1 MTCVFVQILC
11 HINCY
16 KLYIFYYFCA
26 MKNSNYIVH
35 ISGVVA
41 MIFWGMSFIWSTQVF
56 DYLNPTTTI
65 FFRLIISMIF
75 LGTLLFIFKLN
86 EKVERKDLK
95 LFALAALFEP
105 FLYFIFESYGLLN
118 SAPVVSSAIIAT
130 IPLFTPIAAFFFLKE
145 RLTPW
150 NIAGFIISFFGVI
163 FMLLNKNLELT
174 VSVKGV
180 VFLFSAVIVAVAYS
194 ISLRKLTMLYKPL
207 TITFVQNIIGMI
219 YFIPMFFI
227 MEKVTPSQIA
237 EVGRYILPLL
247 SLGVFASSVA
257 YTLWAYAFSKLG
269 AAKANIYSNLIPV
282 FTAIFSCII
291 IGESITLQKV
301 LGILLVIGGL
311 ILSQLKFNK
320 K

>member
-1 MTCVFVQILC
+1 MV
-11 HINCY
+11 
-16 KLYIFYYFCA
+16 
-26 MKNSNYIVH
+26 
-35 ISGVVA
+35 
-41 MIFWGMSFIWSTQVF
+41 FWGLSFIWSTQVF
-56 DYLNPTTTI
+56 NYLNPTTTI
-65 FFRLIISMIF
+65 FFRLIISCVF
-75 LGTLLFIFKLN
+75 LGILLLSLGLF
-86 EKVERKDLK
+86 EKVEKKDIK

-130 IPLFTPIAAFFFLKE
+130 IPLFTPIAAFFILKE

-150 NIAGFIISFFGVI
+150 NIAGFLISFFGVI
-163 FMLLNKNLELT
+163 FMLLNKDLELT
-174 VSVKGV
+174 VSVKGI
-180 VFLFSAVIVAVAYS
+180 VFLFGAVLVAVAYS

-207 TITFVQNIIGMI
+207 TITFVQNILGMI

-227 MEKVTPSQIA
+227 MEKVTPSQISQI
-237 EVGRYILPLL
+237 GGYILPLL

-291 IGESITLQKV
+291 IGENITIQKI
-301 LGILLVIGGL
+301 LGILLVVGGL
-311 ILSQLKFNK
+311 ILSQLKFK
-320 K
+320 KK

>member
-1 MTCVFVQILC
+1 
-11 HINCY
+11 
-16 KLYIFYYFCA
+16 
-26 MKNSNYIVH
+26 MKNNNYIVH

-41 MIFWGMSFIWSTQVF
+41 MVFWGMSFIWSTQVF
-56 DYLNPTTTI
+56 NYLNPTTTI
-65 FFRLIISMIF
+65 FFRLIISCVF
-75 LGTLLFIFKLN
+75 LGILLFAFGLF
-86 EKVERKDLK
+86 EKIDRKDLK

-118 SAPVVSSAIIAT
+118 SAPVVSSAVIAT

-163 FMLLNKNLELT
+163 SMLFNKNLELT

-180 VFLFSAVIVAVAYS
+180 VFLFSAVVVAVAYS
-194 ISLRKLTMLYKPL
+194 IALRKLTLLYKPL

-219 YFIPMFFI
+219 YFVPMFFI
-227 MEKVTPSQIA
+227 MEKVSPSQIA
-237 EVGRYILPLL
+237 EIGGYILPLL

-291 IGESITLQKV
+291 IGENITLQKV
-301 LGILLVIGGL
+301 LGIMLVIGGL

>member
-1 MTCVFVQILC
+1 
-11 HINCY
+11 
-16 KLYIFYYFCA
+16 
-26 MKNSNYIVH
+26 MKDKKFLVH
-35 ISGVVA
+35 LSGVVA
-41 MIFWGMSFIWSTQVF
+41 MVFWGLSFIWSTQVF
-56 DYLNPTTTI
+56 KYLNPTTTI
-65 FFRLIISMIF
+65 FFRLIISAIF
-75 LGTLLFIFKLN
+75 LGSLLLIFGLF

-150 NIAGFIISFFGVI
+150 NILGFIISFSGVI

-174 VSVKGV
+174 VSTKGI
-180 VFLFSAVIVAVAYS
+180 VFLFSAVLVAVAYS
-194 ISLRKLTMLYKPL
+194 ISLRKLTLLYKPL
-207 TITFVQNIIGMI
+207 TITFVQNVIGMI

-227 MEKVTPSQIA
+227 MEINSPSNMM
-237 EVGRYILPLL
+237 EVKSYIVPLL

-257 YTLWAYAFSKLG
+257 YTLWAYSFSKLG

-291 IGESITLQKV
+291 IGENLNVQKI
-301 LGILLVIGGL
+301 LGILLVVGGL
-311 ILSQLKFNK
+311 ILSQLKFKRYDNK
-320 K
+320 

>member
-1 MTCVFVQILC
+1 
-11 HINCY
+11 
-16 KLYIFYYFCA
+16 
-26 MKNSNYIVH
+26 MKDRKFIVH
-35 ISGVVA
+35 ISGVIA
-41 MIFWGMSFIWSTQVF
+41 MVFWGLSFIWSTQVF
-56 DYLNPTTTI
+56 EYLNPTTTI
-65 FFRLIISMIF
+65 FFRLIISSVF
-75 LGTLLFIFKLN
+75 LGTILLVSKSQSLRGTKFGEHKKN
-86 EKVERKDLK
+86 LK

-118 SAPVVSSAIIAT
+118 AAPVVSSAIIAT

-180 VFLFSAVIVAVAYS
+180 IFLFSAVIVAVAYS
-194 ISLRKLTMLYKPL
+194 ISLRKLTLLYKPL
-207 TITFVQNIIGMI
+207 TITFVQNVIGMI
-219 YFIPMFFI
+219 YFIPMVFI
-227 MEKVTPSQIA
+227 MEKSTPSNIM
-237 EVGRYILPLL
+237 EISHYIVPLL
-247 SLGVFASSVA
+247 SLGVFASSIS
-257 YTLWAYAFSKLG
+257 YTLWAFAFSKLG

-291 IGESITLQKV
+291 IGESLNIQKI

-311 ILSQLKFNK
+311 ILSQLKFRNHDNK
-320 K
+320 QN

>member
-1 MTCVFVQILC
+1 
-11 HINCY
+11 
-16 KLYIFYYFCA
+16 
-26 MKNSNYIVH
+26 MKGNKFIVH
-35 ISGVVA
+35 LSGVIA
-41 MIFWGMSFIWSTQVF
+41 MVFWGLSFIWSTQVF
-56 DYLNPTTTI
+56 NYLNPTTTI
-65 FFRLIISMIF
+65 FFRLIISCIF
-75 LGTLLFIFKLN
+75 LGSILFLKGLN
-86 EKVERKDLK
+86 EPRDKGLRMWQSIYCSFSKVKENLK

-145 RLTPW
+145 RLTAW

-174 VSVKGV
+174 VSVKGIA
-180 VFLFSAVIVAVAYS
+180 FLFSAVFVAVAYS
-194 ISLRKLTMLYKPL
+194 ISLRKLTLLHKPL

-227 MEKVTPSQIA
+227 MEKVSPSNIL
-237 EVGRYILPLL
+237 GISNYIVPLF
-247 SLGVFASSVA
+247 SLGIFASSVA
-257 YTLWAYAFSKLG
+257 YTLWAFTFSKLG

-291 IGESITLQKV
+291 IGEDINIQKI

-311 ILSQLKFNK
+311 ILSQSKFK
-320 K
+320 KA

>member
-1 MTCVFVQILC
+1 
-11 HINCY
+11 
-16 KLYIFYYFCA
+16 
-26 MKNSNYIVH
+26 MKEKNFIVH

-41 MIFWGMSFIWSTQVF
+41 MIFWGLSFIWSTQVF
-56 DYLNPTTTI
+56 KYLNPTTTI
-65 FFRLIISMIF
+65 FFRLIISCIF
-75 LGTLLFIFKLN
+75 LGTILFIKGI
-86 EKVERKDLK
+86 KGERKKGLGVGNSIVSGFNKIRENLK

-118 SAPVVSSAIIAT
+118 ASPVVSSAIIAT
-130 IPLFTPIAAFFFLKE
+130 IPLFTPIAAFFFLRE
-145 RLTPW
+145 RLTAW

-174 VSVKGV
+174 VSIKGV
-180 VFLFSAVIVAVAYS
+180 VFLFSAVLVAVAYS
-194 ISLRKLTMLYKPL
+194 ISLRKLTLLYKPL

-227 MEKVTPSQIA
+227 MERVTPSQIT
-237 EVGRYILPLL
+237 EIGSYVIPLL
-247 SLGVFASSVA
+247 SLGIFASSVA
-257 YTLWAYAFSKLG
+257 YTLWAFAFSRLG

-291 IGESITLQKV
+291 IRESLSIQKI

-311 ILSQLKFNK
+311 ILSQLKFK
-320 K
+320 KHDYKQD

>member
-1 MTCVFVQILC
+1 
-11 HINCY
+11 
-16 KLYIFYYFCA
+16 
-26 MKNSNYIVH
+26 MKDKKFLVH
-35 ISGVVA
+35 LSGVVA
-41 MIFWGMSFIWSTQVF
+41 MVFWGLSFIWSTQVF
-56 DYLNPTTTI
+56 KYLNPTTTI
-65 FFRLIISMIF
+65 FFRLIISAIF
-75 LGTLLFIFKLN
+75 LGSLLLVFGLF
-86 EKVERKDLK
+86 EKVERKDMK

-150 NIAGFIISFFGVI
+150 NILGFIISFFGVI

-174 VSVKGV
+174 VSTKGI
-180 VFLFSAVIVAVAYS
+180 VFLFSAVLVAVAYS
-194 ISLRKLTMLYKPL
+194 ISLRKLTLLYKPL

-227 MEKVTPSQIA
+227 MEINSPSNMM
-237 EVGRYILPLL
+237 EVKSYIVPLL

-257 YTLWAYAFSKLG
+257 YTLWAYSFSKLG

-291 IGESITLQKV
+291 IGENLNVQKI
-301 LGILLVIGGL
+301 LGILLVVGGL
-311 ILSQLKFNK
+311 ILSQLKFKRYDNK
-320 K
+320 

>member
-1 MTCVFVQILC
+1 
-11 HINCY
+11 
-16 KLYIFYYFCA
+16 
-26 MKNSNYIVH
+26 MKNNNFIVH

-41 MIFWGMSFIWSTQVF
+41 MVFWGLSFIWSTQVF
-56 DYLNPTTTI
+56 NYLNPTTTI
-65 FFRLIISMIF
+65 FFRLIISCVF
-75 LGTLLFIFKLN
+75 LGVLLFSFGLF
-86 EKVERKDLK
+86 EKVHKKDLK

-174 VSVKGV
+174 VSVKGI
-180 VFLFSAVIVAVAYS
+180 VFLFSAVFVAVAYS
-194 ISLRKLTMLYKPL
+194 IALRKLTMLYKPL
-207 TITFVQNIIGMI
+207 TITFVQNILGMI

-227 MEKVTPSQIA
+227 MENVTPSQIA
-237 EVGRYILPLL
+237 QIGGYILPLL

-291 IGESITLQKV
+291 IGEMINVQKII
-301 LGILLVIGGL
+301 GILFVIGGL

>member
-1 MTCVFVQILC
+1 
-11 HINCY
+11 
-16 KLYIFYYFCA
+16 
-26 MKNSNYIVH
+26 MKDKKFLVH
-35 ISGVVA
+35 LSGVVA
-41 MIFWGMSFIWSTQVF
+41 MVFWGLSFIWSTQVF
-56 DYLNPTTTI
+56 KYLNPTTTI
-65 FFRLIISMIF
+65 FFRLIISAIF
-75 LGTLLFIFKLN
+75 LGCLLLVFGLF
-86 EKVERKDLK
+86 EKVERKDMK

-150 NIAGFIISFFGVI
+150 NILGFIISFFGVI

-174 VSVKGV
+174 VSTKGI
-180 VFLFSAVIVAVAYS
+180 VFLFSAVLVAVAYS
-194 ISLRKLTMLYKPL
+194 ISLRKLTLLYKPL
-207 TITFVQNIIGMI
+207 TITFVQNVIGMI

-227 MEKVTPSQIA
+227 MEINSPSNMM
-237 EVGRYILPLL
+237 EVKSYIVPLL

-257 YTLWAYAFSKLG
+257 YTLWAYSFSKLG

-291 IGESITLQKV
+291 IGENLNVQKI
-301 LGILLVIGGL
+301 LGILLVVGGL
-311 ILSQLKFNK
+311 ILSQLKFKRYDNK
-320 K
+320 

>member
-1 MTCVFVQILC
+1 
-11 HINCY
+11 
-16 KLYIFYYFCA
+16 
-26 MKNSNYIVH
+26 MKNNNFIVH

-41 MIFWGMSFIWSTQVF
+41 MVFWGLSFIWSTQVF
-56 DYLNPTTTI
+56 NYLNPTTTI
-65 FFRLIISMIF
+65 FFRLIISCVF
-75 LGTLLFIFKLN
+75 LGVLLFSLGLF
-86 EKVERKDLK
+86 EKVHKKDLK

-174 VSVKGV
+174 ISVKGI
-180 VFLFSAVIVAVAYS
+180 VFLFSAVFVAVAYS
-194 ISLRKLTMLYKPL
+194 IALRKLTMLYKPL
-207 TITFVQNIIGMI
+207 TITFVQNILGII

-227 MEKVTPSQIA
+227 MENVTPSQIA
-237 EVGRYILPLL
+237 QIGGYILPLL

-291 IGESITLQKV
+291 IGEMINVQKII
-301 LGILLVIGGL
+301 GILFVIGGL

>member
-1 MTCVFVQILC
+1 MV
-11 HINCY
+11 
-16 KLYIFYYFCA
+16 
-26 MKNSNYIVH
+26 
-35 ISGVVA
+35 
-41 MIFWGMSFIWSTQVF
+41 FWGLSFIWSTQVF
-56 DYLNPTTTI
+56 KYLNPTTTI
-65 FFRLIISMIF
+65 FFRLIISSVF
-75 LGTLLFIFKLN
+75 LGTILLVSKSQSLRDTKFGEHKKN
-86 EKVERKDLK
+86 LK

-118 SAPVVSSAIIAT
+118 AAPVVSSAIIAT

-180 VFLFSAVIVAVAYS
+180 IFLFSAVIVAVAYS
-194 ISLRKLTMLYKPL
+194 ISLRKLTLLYKPL
-207 TITFVQNIIGMI
+207 TITFVQNVIGMI
-219 YFIPMFFI
+219 YFIPMVFI
-227 MEKVTPSQIA
+227 MEKSTPSNIM
-237 EVGRYILPLL
+237 EINHYIVPLL
-247 SLGVFASSVA
+247 SLGVFASSIS
-257 YTLWAYAFSKLG
+257 YTLWAFAFSKLG

-291 IGESITLQKV
+291 IGESLNIQKI

-311 ILSQLKFNK
+311 ILSQLKFRNHDNK
-320 K
+320 QN

>member
-1 MTCVFVQILC
+1 
-11 HINCY
+11 
-16 KLYIFYYFCA
+16 
-26 MKNSNYIVH
+26 MKDRKFIVH
-35 ISGVVA
+35 ISGVIA
-41 MIFWGMSFIWSTQVF
+41 MVFWGLSFIWSTQVF
-56 DYLNPTTTI
+56 EYLNPTTTI
-65 FFRLIISMIF
+65 FFRLIISSVF
-75 LGTLLFIFKLN
+75 LGTILLVSKSQSLRDTKFGEHKKN
-86 EKVERKDLK
+86 LK

-118 SAPVVSSAIIAT
+118 AAPVVSSAIIAT

-180 VFLFSAVIVAVAYS
+180 IFLFSAVIVAVAYS
-194 ISLRKLTMLYKPL
+194 ISLRKLTLLYKPL
-207 TITFVQNIIGMI
+207 TITFVQNVIGMI
-219 YFIPMFFI
+219 YFIPMVFI
-227 MEKVTPSQIA
+227 MEKSTPSNIM
-237 EVGRYILPLL
+237 EISHYIVPLL
-247 SLGVFASSVA
+247 SLGVFASSIS
-257 YTLWAYAFSKLG
+257 YTLWAFAFSKLG

-291 IGESITLQKV
+291 IGESLNIQKI

-311 ILSQLKFNK
+311 ILSQLKFINHDNK
-320 K
+320 QN

>member
-1 MTCVFVQILC
+1 
-11 HINCY
+11 
-16 KLYIFYYFCA
+16 
-26 MKNSNYIVH
+26 MKNNNFIVH

-41 MIFWGMSFIWSTQVF
+41 MVFWGMSFIWSTQVF
-56 DYLNPTTTI
+56 NYLNPTTTI
-65 FFRLIISMIF
+65 FFRLIISCVF
-75 LGTLLFIFKLN
+75 LGVLLFSLGLF
-86 EKVERKDLK
+86 EKVHKKDLK

-174 VSVKGV
+174 ISVKGI
-180 VFLFSAVIVAVAYS
+180 VFLFSAVFVAVAYS
-194 ISLRKLTMLYKPL
+194 IALRKLTMLYKPL
-207 TITFVQNIIGMI
+207 TITFVQNILGMI

-227 MEKVTPSQIA
+227 MENVTPSQIA
-237 EVGRYILPLL
+237 QIGGYILPLL

-291 IGESITLQKV
+291 IGEMINVQKII
-301 LGILLVIGGL
+301 GILFVIGGL

>member
-1 MTCVFVQILC
+1 
-11 HINCY
+11 
-16 KLYIFYYFCA
+16 
-26 MKNSNYIVH
+26 MKDRKFIVH
-35 ISGVVA
+35 ISGVIA
-41 MIFWGMSFIWSTQVF
+41 MVFWGLSFIWSTQVF
-56 DYLNPTTTI
+56 EYLNPTTTI
-65 FFRLIISMIF
+65 FFRLIISSVF
-75 LGTLLFIFKLN
+75 LGTILLVSKSQSLRDTKFGDHKKN
-86 EKVERKDLK
+86 LK

-118 SAPVVSSAIIAT
+118 AAPVVSSAIIAT

-180 VFLFSAVIVAVAYS
+180 IFLFSAVIVAVAYS
-194 ISLRKLTMLYKPL
+194 ISLRKLTLLYKPL
-207 TITFVQNIIGMI
+207 TITFVQNVIGMI
-219 YFIPMFFI
+219 YFIPMVFI
-227 MEKVTPSQIA
+227 MEKSTPSNIM
-237 EVGRYILPLL
+237 EISHYIVPLL
-247 SLGVFASSVA
+247 SLGVFASSIS
-257 YTLWAYAFSKLG
+257 YTLWAFAFSKLG

-291 IGESITLQKV
+291 IGESLNIQKI

-311 ILSQLKFNK
+311 ILSQLKFRNHDNK
-320 K
+320 QN

>member
-1 MTCVFVQILC
+1 
-11 HINCY
+11 
-16 KLYIFYYFCA
+16 
-26 MKNSNYIVH
+26 MKGNKFIVH
-35 ISGVVA
+35 LSGVIA
-41 MIFWGMSFIWSTQVF
+41 MVFWGLSFIWSTQVF
-56 DYLNPTTTI
+56 NYLNPTTTI
-65 FFRLIISMIF
+65 FFRLIISCIF
-75 LGTLLFIFKLN
+75 LGSILFLKGLN
-86 EKVERKDLK
+86 EPKEKGLRVWQSIYCSFSKVKENLK

-145 RLTPW
+145 RLTAW

-174 VSVKGV
+174 VSVKGIA
-180 VFLFSAVIVAVAYS
+180 FLFSAVFVAVAYS
-194 ISLRKLTMLYKPL
+194 ISLRKLTLLHKPL

-227 MEKVTPSQIA
+227 MENVSPSKIS
-237 EVGRYILPLL
+237 EISNYIMPLL
-247 SLGVFASSVA
+247 SLGIFASSVA
-257 YTLWAYAFSKLG
+257 YTLWAFTFSKLG

-291 IGESITLQKV
+291 IGEDINIQKI

-311 ILSQLKFNK
+311 ILSQSKFK
-320 K
+320 KA

>member
-1 MTCVFVQILC
+1 MV
-11 HINCY
+11 
-16 KLYIFYYFCA
+16 
-26 MKNSNYIVH
+26 
-35 ISGVVA
+35 
-41 MIFWGMSFIWSTQVF
+41 FWGLSFIWSTQVF
-56 DYLNPTTTI
+56 EYLNPTTTI
-65 FFRLIISMIF
+65 FFRLIISSVF
-75 LGTLLFIFKLN
+75 LGTILLVSKSQSLRDTKFGEHKKN
-86 EKVERKDLK
+86 LK

-118 SAPVVSSAIIAT
+118 AAPVVSSAIIAT

-174 VSVKGV
+174 VSAKGV
-180 VFLFSAVIVAVAYS
+180 IFLFSAVMVAVAYS
-194 ISLRKLTMLYKPL
+194 ISLRKLTLLYKPL
-207 TITFVQNIIGMI
+207 TITFVQNVIGMI
-219 YFIPMFFI
+219 YFIPMVFI
-227 MEKVTPSQIA
+227 MEKVTPSNIM
-237 EVGRYILPLL
+237 GFGHYILPLL

-257 YTLWAYAFSKLG
+257 YTLWAFAFSKLG

-291 IGESITLQKV
+291 IGENLTIQKI

-311 ILSQLKFNK
+311 ILSQLKFK
-320 K
+320 KS

>member
-1 MTCVFVQILC
+1 ML
-11 HINCY
+11 
-16 KLYIFYYFCA
+16 
-26 MKNSNYIVH
+26 S
-35 ISGVVA
+35 
-41 MIFWGMSFIWSTQVF
+41 
-56 DYLNPTTTI
+56 
-65 FFRLIISMIF
+65 
-75 LGTLLFIFKLN
+75 LGLF
-86 EKVERKDLK
+86 EKVEKKDFK

-145 RLTPW
+145 RLPPW

-174 VSVKGV
+174 VSVKGI
-180 VFLFSAVIVAVAYS
+180 VFLFSAVFVAVAYS
-194 ISLRKLTMLYKPL
+194 IALRKLTMLYKPL
-207 TITFVQNIIGMI
+207 TITFVQNVLGMI
-219 YFIPMFFI
+219 YFIPMFFV
-227 MEKVTPSQIA
+227 MEEITPSQIA
-237 EVGRYILPLL
+237 PIDNYILPLL
-247 SLGVFASSVA
+247 SLGVFASSAA

-291 IGESITLQKV
+291 IGEMINVQKI